1 MTSSLRKPAA
11 EPIAPVQST
20 RRVARR
26 AILGVGVR
34 PVLCGLL
41 AGLAAIAG
49 CATYQVGNWTL
60 YPSHIRTVYVP
71 IFESES
77 YRRYLG
83 ERLTEAVMKEIE
95 AQTPYKVVA
104 TPNADSVLTGRIT
117 AETKRV
123 LVENPF
129 DDPRE
134 VEVGLRVEVRWIDR
148 RGQTVHAIEPMP
160 VPAELAVVGGTAS
173 MIPEVGQSVAVA
185 HQLAIQRMAERIV
198 AMMQS
203 PW

>member
-11 EPIAPVQST
+11 EPIAPVQRT

-41 AGLAAIAG
+41 AGLAALAG
-49 CATYQVGNWTL
+49 CATYQVGNSTL